1 MSTTPTINGL
11 LRQLLAELREEG
23 IPDPLGESFTLAALW
38 LDLCRLAGEEPPA
51 RVRQLLSEQVEY
63 LAAD

>member
-1 MSTTPTINGL
+1 MSTTTVNSL

-23 IPDPLGESFTLAALW
+23 IPDPLGESFSLAAIW
-38 LDLCRLAGEEPPA
+38 LDLCRLAGETPPA
-51 RVRQLLSEQVEY
+51 QVRWLLSEQVEF